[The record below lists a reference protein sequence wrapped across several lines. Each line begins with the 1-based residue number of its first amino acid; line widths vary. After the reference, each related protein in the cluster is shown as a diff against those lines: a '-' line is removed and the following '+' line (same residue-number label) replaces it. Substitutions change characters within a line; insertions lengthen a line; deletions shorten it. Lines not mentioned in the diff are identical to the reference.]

1 MTFYQ
6 KLMHALSIDY
16 IHDGSGI
23 LEILLRNPEIELIG
37 HLEKLQ
43 FYGEMIFI
51 LFPCSLLIVFRQGMI
66 CQYFT

>member
-1 MTFYQ
+1 MYI
-6 KLMHALSIDY
+6 LSVDY

-23 LEILLRNPEIELIG
+23 FEILLRNPEIELIG
-37 HLEKLQ
+37 RLEKLQ

-51 LFPCSLLIVFRQGMI
+51 VFPCSLLMVFGQGMI